1 MTPGEALAELEARA
15 DPDRAAQMA
24 AYHKA
29 DRRYLGI
36 PNGELDE
43 LVRDWRRSLAPDP
56 GFAQALW
63 ASDIHEARVAAAKL
77 LTKARIADDAEVWT
91 TLASWVPFF
100 DGWAIADHVAIAG
113 GKRLVSDPSRLD
125 TVETWAASDD
135 IWTRRA
141 ALTFTLPWARL
152 AHPKPEEVAARDR
165 ILGWAA
171 TMIPDRRWF
180 IQKAIGWWLRDLSK
194 KSPDATRAFLDIHG
208 DGLKPFALREAR
220 RHLQSA
226 TRPFF

>member
-1 MTPGEALAELEARA
+1 MTPGEALTELEARA
-15 DPDRAAQMA
+15 DPDRAAQMV

-56 GFAQALW
+56 GFTQALW
-63 ASDIHEARVAAAKL
+63 DSDIHEALVAAAKL

-135 IWTRRA
+135 LWTRRA

-152 AHPKPEEVAARDR
+152 THPKEDDLAARTR

-171 TMIPDRRWF
+171 GMVPDGRWF
-180 IQKAIGWWLRDLSK
+180 IQKAIAWWLRDLSK
-194 KSPDATRAFLDIHG
+194 KAPETTRAFLDTHG
-208 DGLKPFALREAR
+208 TAMKPFARREAAR
-220 RHLQSA
+220 FL
-226 TRPFF
+226 